1 MLHGCQ
7 LLYFTHHFVVVI
19 LVLIV
24 KVSLLRIYLCMQTLI
39 VQVVFNFLSLFL
51 CPVHVYLYSD

>member
-51 CPVHVYLYSD
+51 CPLHLYLYSD